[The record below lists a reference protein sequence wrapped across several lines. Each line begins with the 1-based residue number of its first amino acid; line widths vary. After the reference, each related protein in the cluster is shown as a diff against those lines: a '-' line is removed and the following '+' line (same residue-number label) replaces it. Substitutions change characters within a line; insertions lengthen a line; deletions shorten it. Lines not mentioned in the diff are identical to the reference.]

1 MMMMMMIL
9 TEIFS
14 LYLVPDA
21 QQYFQTT

>member
-1 MMMMMMIL
+1 MMMMMIL